1 MFSRLFLLSLYN
13 WGVANSETKLQQEIR
28 LALGTIPSLRL
39 FRNQVGQLPDP
50 RTGRYVQF
58 GLAKGSSDLVGFK
71 TIKITPEMIGQDL
84 AVFTSIEVKTAKG
97 RLTPM
102 QHNWLSCVRKAG
114 GITGVARSVQDAI
127 QIISNPIS
135 YLNERI
141 KTRS

>member
-1 MFSRLFLLSLYN
+1 MGQL
-13 WGVANSETKLQQEIR
+13 
-28 LALGTIPSLRL
+28 PDLRM
-39 FRNQVGQLPDP
+39 FRNQVGQLPDL
-50 RTGRYVQF
+50 RTGRPVQF
-58 GLAKGSSDLVGFK
+58 GLAKGSSDLIGFK
-71 TIKITPEMIGQDL
+71 TIEVTSDMVGQKL

-97 RLTPM
+97 KLSPM
-102 QHNWLSCVRKAG
+102 QHNWLSCVNKAG

>member
-71 TIKITPEMIGQDL
+71 TIKITPEMIGQEI
-84 AVFTSIEVKTAKG
+84 AQFVSIEIKTERGK
-97 RLTPM
+97 LTEV
-102 QHNWLSCVRKAG
+102 QENWLQKVHDSG
-114 GITGVARSVQDAI
+114 GIVGVARSIQDALKI
-127 QIISNPIS
+127 VKVS
-135 YLNERI
+135 
-141 KTRS
+141 

>member
-1 MFSRLFLLSLYN
+1 MFIRLFLLSLYN

-71 TIKITPEMIGQDL
+71 TIKITPEMIGQEV
-84 AVFTSIEVKTAKG
+84 AQFVSIEIKTERGK
-97 RLTPM
+97 LTEV
-102 QHNWLSCVRKAG
+102 QQNWLQKVHDSG
-114 GITGVARSVQDAI
+114 GIVGVARSIQDAFKI
-127 QIISNPIS
+127 VKVS
-135 YLNERI
+135 
-141 KTRS
+141 

>member
-1 MFSRLFLLSLYN
+1 MFIRLFLLSLYN

-71 TIKITPEMIGQDL
+71 TIKITPEMIGQEV
-84 AVFTSIEVKTAKG
+84 AQFVSIEIKTERGK
-97 RLTPM
+97 LTEV
-102 QHNWLSCVRKAG
+102 QENWLQKVKSSG
-114 GITGVARSVQDAI
+114 GIVGVARSIQDALKI
-127 QIISNPIS
+127 VKVS
-135 YLNERI
+135 
-141 KTRS
+141 

>member
-1 MFSRLFLLSLYN
+1 MFIRLFLLSLYN

-71 TIKITPEMIGQDL
+71 TIKITPEMIGQEV
-84 AVFTSIEVKTAKG
+84 AQFVSIEIKTERGK
-97 RLTPM
+97 LTEV
-102 QHNWLSCVRKAG
+102 QENWLQKVKSSG
-114 GITGVARSVQDAI
+114 GIVGVARTVKDAL
-127 QIISNPIS
+127 QI
-135 YLNERI
+135 L
-141 KTRS
+141 KV

>member
-1 MFSRLFLLSLYN
+1 MIIRLFLLSLYN

-71 TIKITPEMIGQDL
+71 TVKITPEMIGQEV
-84 AVFTSIEVKTAKG
+84 AQFVSIEIKTERGK
-97 RLTPM
+97 LTEV
-102 QHNWLSCVRKAG
+102 QQNWLQKVHDSG
-114 GITGVARSVQDAI
+114 GIVGVARSIQDALKI
-127 QIISNPIS
+127 VKVS
-135 YLNERI
+135 
-141 KTRS
+141 